1 MEKAIEKL
9 PLFSTFYNRKG
20 FLRQGSISPR
30 LCMRPSLY
38 YVSKKTGWV
47 GLKKAVFTDVQ
58 YCIYAD
64 TVSG

>member
-1 MEKAIEKL
+1 
-9 PLFSTFYNRKG
+9 
-20 FLRQGSISPR
+20 
-30 LCMRPSLY
+30 MRPSLY

-64 TVSG
+64 TVSVEVKKVQKYADVI